1 MMQEGGAKFE
11 AIIYEKKENVAWI
24 TLNRPE
30 VLNAQNDT
38 LRSELIFALEQARD
52 DNEVYLVVLTGAGDR
67 AFSAGADIS
76 EFAFWTPIDVIRKR
90 KGTKTPYELIR
101 QIPKPF
107 IAMVNG
113 LALGG
118 GCELTMACDIIIAAE
133 NARFGQPEITVGVIP
148 GGGGTQ
154 ILPRLVGEKKA
165 KELIFTGDF
174 ISAEEALRLGLVN
187 KVVPKEKL
195 GEAVEELISK
205 LKSKSP
211 AILRF
216 AKLAVNKSL
225 ETALSVGIADEGD
238 LFAMC
243 FGTEDQKEGAQA
255 FLEKRKPQYK
265 GK

>member
-38 LRSELIFALEQARD
+38 LRTELVKAFEEARD
-52 DNEVYLVVLTGAGDR
+52 DNELYIIVLTGAGDR

-76 EFAFWTPIDVIRKR
+76 EFPSRMLVDVIKQR
-90 KGTKTPYELIR
+90 KGVKRAYDLIR
-101 QIPKPF
+101 EIPKPF

-118 GCELTMACDIIIAAE
+118 GCELAMACDIIIAAE
-133 NARFGQPEITVGVIP
+133 NARFGQPEISVGIIP

-174 ISAEEALRLGLVN
+174 ISADEALRLGLVN

-195 GEAVEELISK
+195 KEAVEELITK

-211 AILRF
+211 VILQF

-225 ETALSVGIADEGD
+225 ETPLSVGLAAEGD
-238 LFAMC
+238 LSAMC
-243 FGTEDQKEGAQA
+243 FGTEDQKEGARA